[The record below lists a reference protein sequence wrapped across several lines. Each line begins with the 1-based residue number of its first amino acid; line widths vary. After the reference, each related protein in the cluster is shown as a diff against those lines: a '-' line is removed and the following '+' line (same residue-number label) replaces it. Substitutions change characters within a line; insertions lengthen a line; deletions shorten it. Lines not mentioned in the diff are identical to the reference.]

1 MKKFLEKKLVRVR
14 CKKNYAEAHCHVII
28 GEVLDEN
35 EAYVVIKGKAFHF
48 NKLDAN
54 TQRQHIMVGA
64 VCVRIIP
71 WHNIE
76 VIHWIGPRCD
86 YNADVLFDGD
96 HNLVLDDKKHTVISF
111 ARDSE

>member
-54 TQRQHIMVGA
+54 TR
-64 VCVRIIP
+64 R
-71 WHNIE
+71 
-76 VIHWIGPRCD
+76 
-86 YNADVLFDGD
+86 
-96 HNLVLDDKKHTVISF
+96 
-111 ARDSE
+111 

>member
-28 GEVLDEN
+28 GE
-35 EAYVVIKGKAFHF
+35 F
-48 NKLDAN
+48 
-54 TQRQHIMVGA
+54 
-64 VCVRIIP
+64 
-71 WHNIE
+71 
-76 VIHWIGPRCD
+76 
-86 YNADVLFDGD
+86 LFDGD

>member
-54 TQRQHIMVGA
+54 TRRQHIITRDLVVAQHRGD
-64 VCVRIIP
+64 
-71 WHNIE
+71 
-76 VIHWIGPRCD
+76 HWIGPRCD
-86 YNADVLFDGD
+86 YNADFLFDGD

>member
-14 CKKNYAEAHCHVII
+14 CKKNYAEAHCHV
-28 GEVLDEN
+28 
-35 EAYVVIKGKAFHF
+35 
-48 NKLDAN
+48 
-54 TQRQHIMVGA
+54 
-64 VCVRIIP
+64 
-71 WHNIE
+71 NIE

-86 YNADVLFDGD
+86 YNADFLFDGD